1 MNTMGLIQYLLRRRF
16 EKKTPEKTAYTG
28 KATAEKGYEPEKND
42 WAKKA
47 GDNKNMMNEVQNLLQ
62 DTNERIDRIQNLVGQ
77 LGGVVETSQKSIE
90 EKVHTEGVKIY
101 RNVQAVLEDMEKKMA
116 TQEKLQ
122 REVLT
127 LKNYLKGLMGF
138 SVVTMVVLV
147 VFVLYSM
154 GVF

>member
-1 MNTMGLIQYLLRRRF
+1 
-16 EKKTPEKTAYTG
+16 
-28 KATAEKGYEPEKND
+28 
-42 WAKKA
+42 
-47 GDNKNMMNEVQNLLQ
+47 MMNEVQNLLQ